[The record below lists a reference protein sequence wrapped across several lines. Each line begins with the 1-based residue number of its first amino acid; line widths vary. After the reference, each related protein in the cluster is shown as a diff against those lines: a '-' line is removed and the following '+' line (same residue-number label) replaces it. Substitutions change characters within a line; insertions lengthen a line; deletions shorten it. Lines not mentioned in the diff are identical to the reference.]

1 MAKTKI
7 QSCIS
12 YASTSAIIEIDAIG
26 DKKEILKQ
34 INKKNES
41 NYKQP

>member
-7 QSCIS
+7 QSCIKYTPPS
-12 YASTSAIIEIDAIG
+12 VTNEIDAIR

-41 NYKQP
+41 IYKHP